1 MNISIRP
8 IPEAENMEPIS
19 EPREPRGAQVY
30 LRSPTIVIT
39 LTLIAVYV
47 FIGTIVGDYVQPI
60 ATAENTGSI
69 PVLLLMQCD
78 APLPIFPWTV
88 LTTIFLHVSIIHI
101 ASNLLFL
108 ILFGFILEE
117 QVTKSQW
124 LMTFFIT
131 GLVGS
136 LSFVGVDVLGNLL
149 TSFPNSTNLDCAVG
163 ASGAVY
169 GIMGTAV
176 GLRVVIILIF
186 LLGLDIFAGGGTPAH
201 LGGLV
206 AGLLLRRYW
215 SLGGRGFRGI

>member
-1 MNISIRP
+1 MNISNRP
-8 IPEAENMEPIS
+8 ISEAEHMEPIS
-19 EPREPRGAQVY
+19 EPGKPRGAWVY
-30 LRSPTIVIT
+30 LRSPTIIIT
-39 LTLIAVYV
+39 LTLIAVYIL
-47 FIGTIVGDYVQPI
+47 IGTIVGDYAEPI
-60 ATAENTGSI
+60 ATAETTRSL

-78 APLPIFPWTV
+78 SPLPIFPWTV
-88 LTTIFLHVSIIHI
+88 LTTIFLHVNIIHI

-108 ILFGFILEE
+108 VLFGFILEE

-124 LMTFFIT
+124 WMTFFIT

-136 LSFVGVDVLGNLL
+136 LSFVGFDILGNLL
-149 TSFPNSTNLDCAVG
+149 TSFPNSTGFDCGVG

-176 GLRVVIILIF
+176 GLRVLIILIF
-186 LLGLDIFAGGGTPAH
+186 LIGLDIFAGGGGPAH
-201 LGGLV
+201 LGGLF

>member
-8 IPEAENMEPIS
+8 VTGVSNMEPIPQPG
-19 EPREPRGAQVY
+19 EPRRLPIY
-30 LRSPTIVIT
+30 LRSPTIIIT
-39 LTLIAVYV
+39 ITLIAIYL
-47 FIGTIVGDYVQPI
+47 IISTLVGDYAEPI
-60 ATAENTGSI
+60 ATAESTGSV

-78 APLPIFPWTV
+78 GPLPIFPWTV
-88 LTTIFLHVSIIHI
+88 LTTIFLHVNVIHI

-108 ILFGFILEE
+108 VLFGFILEE

-136 LSFVGVDVLGNLL
+136 LSFVGVDILGSLL
-149 TSFPNSTNLDCAVG
+149 TGFPNSLNLDCGVG

>member
-1 MNISIRP
+1 
-8 IPEAENMEPIS
+8 MEPIS
-19 EPREPRGAQVY
+19 QQGEPRGAWVY
-30 LRSPTIVIT
+30 LRSPTIIIT
-39 LTLIAVYV
+39 ITMVAVYILV
-47 FIGTIVGDYVQPI
+47 GTIVGNYEEPI
-60 ATAENTGSI
+60 ATAESTRSY

-78 APLPIFPWTV
+78 GPLPIFPWTV
-88 LTTIFLHVSIIHI
+88 LTTIFLHVNIIHI

-108 ILFGFILEE
+108 VLFGFILEE

-136 LSFVGVDVLGNLL
+136 LSFVGVDILSNLL
-149 TSFPNSTNLDCAVG
+149 TGGGFPNSTSLDCGVG

>member
-1 MNISIRP
+1 
-8 IPEAENMEPIS
+8 MEPIS
-19 EPREPRGAQVY
+19 QPEEPRRAPIY
-30 LRSPTIVIT
+30 LRSPTIIIT
-39 LTLIAVYV
+39 LILIAVYL
-47 FIGTIVGDYVQPI
+47 IISTLVGDYAEPI
-60 ATAENTGSI
+60 ATAESTGSL

-88 LTTIFLHVSIIHI
+88 LTTIFLHVNVIHI
-101 ASNLLFL
+101 VSNLLFL
-108 ILFGFILEE
+108 VLFGFILEE

-136 LSFVGVDVLGNLL
+136 LSFVGVDILGNLL
-149 TSFPNSTNLDCAVG
+149 TGIPNSFNLDCGVG

>member
-1 MNISIRP
+1 MNISIRL
-8 IPEAENMEPIS
+8 ISEAGHMEPTS
-19 EPREPRGAQVY
+19 QSGEPRGAWVY
-30 LRSPTIVIT
+30 LRSPTIIIT
-39 LTLIAVYV
+39 LTLIAVYTFV
-47 FIGTIVGDYVQPI
+47 GTIVGDYAEPI
-60 ATAENTGSI
+60 ATADSTGSL

-78 APLPIFPWTV
+78 GPLPRFPWTV
-88 LTTIFLHVSIIHI
+88 LTTIFLHVNIIHI

-108 ILFGFILEE
+108 VLFGFILEE

-124 LMTFFIT
+124 LMSFFIT
-131 GLVGS
+131 GLAGS
-136 LSFVGVDVLGNLL
+136 LSFVGVDILGNLL
-149 TSFPNSTNLDCAVG
+149 TSFPNSTVLDCGVG

-201 LGGLV
+201 LGGLF

>member
-1 MNISIRP
+1 
-8 IPEAENMEPIS
+8 MEPIS
-19 EPREPRGAQVY
+19 QSGEPKRAPIY
-30 LRSPTIVIT
+30 LRSPTIIIT
-39 LTLIAVYV
+39 LTLIAVYIM
-47 FIGTIVGDYVQPI
+47 IGTIVGDYAEPI
-60 ATAENTGSI
+60 ATAETIGST

-78 APLPIFPWTV
+78 GPLPIFPWTV
-88 LTTIFLHVSIIHI
+88 ITTIFLHVNIIHI

-108 ILFGFILEE
+108 VLFGFILEE

-131 GLVGS
+131 GLAGS
-136 LSFVGVDVLGNLL
+136 LSFVGVDILGNVL
-149 TSFPNSTNLDCAVG
+149 TGFPNSTGLDCGVG

-206 AGLLLRRYW
+206 AGLLLRKYW

>member
-1 MNISIRP
+1 
-8 IPEAENMEPIS
+8 MEPIS
-19 EPREPRGAQVY
+19 QEGAPRGAWVY
-30 LRSPTIVIT
+30 LRSPTIIIT
-39 LTLIAVYV
+39 LMMVAVYILV
-47 FIGTIVGDYVQPI
+47 GTIVGDYAEPI
-60 ATAENTGSI
+60 ATAESTRGS
-69 PVLLLMQCD
+69 PVLLFMQCD
-78 APLPIFPWTV
+78 GPLPIFPWTV
-88 LTTIFLHVSIIHI
+88 LTTIFLHVNVIHI

-108 ILFGFILEE
+108 VLFGFILEE

-136 LSFVGVDVLGNLL
+136 LSFVGVDILGNIL
-149 TSFPNSTNLDCAVG
+149 TGFPNSTGLDCGVG

-215 SLGGRGFRGI
+215 ALGGRGFRGI